1 MSYVMQP
8 EDAHGLAQSL
18 GIKTKVKGDEL
29 WFKLC
34 PKCKGGGGRD
44 ADTFSVNLQTGAF
57 KCFRSSCGYHG
68 HFVELCRDFGYE
80 LDDGRPRNY
89 RELRQPDEII
99 VREAAV
105 AYMAGRGISR
115 ETCEHYQVTAG
126 STKPNIL
133 VFPFLDET
141 GRLRTVKYR
150 NMLWNKEMRS
160 PKEWFEKDT
169 MPILFGMKQCEG
181 FDRLVITEGQI
192 DALSCAEAGVRNAVS
207 VPNGAQGSSW
217 INNCWDWLVQFKEV
231 VVFGDNEH
239 GHITLLDMI
248 RSRLPAEVRVLCV
261 RSIDYLGEKDANDI
275 LLKHGVEN
283 VRLAV
288 ENAEVP
294 KMRNVKELADVRAV
308 DINDLERLKT
318 GIRELDRL
326 IGGLIMGQVILLSG
340 KRGEGKSTFGGQ
352 LISSALDQN
361 ANVFAYSGE
370 LSDFHFKRWID
381 YQLAGLPNLEE
392 RKLENGEIAYTIK
405 PEAVAKITEWYRH
418 RAFLYDNEYL
428 PDDKAETEGLA
439 ETVEKVIRQ
448 YGCKLIFIDNLMT
461 SMEFVKDQSNLYL
474 EQSRFVGRLK
484 KIAMKYQVVVILVA
498 HPRKSK
504 EGFSNDDVS
513 GSADI
518 TNKVDVVL
526 SYSRDGGQYDS
537 KLEISKNRLFGKL
550 AMGREAIGLMYSDK
564 TKRIYSPKD
573 TYQHRYGWEKETFL
587 TVEDEDVPF

>member
-1 MSYVMQP
+1 
-8 EDAHGLAQSL
+8 
-18 GIKTKVKGDEL
+18 
-29 WFKLC
+29 
-34 PKCKGGGGRD
+34 
-44 ADTFSVNLQTGAF
+44 
-57 KCFRSSCGYHG
+57 
-68 HFVELCRDFGYE
+68 VELCRDFGYE

-115 ETCEHYQVTAG
+115 ETCERYQVTAG

-160 PKEWFEKDT
+160 SKEWFEKDT

-261 RSIDYLGEKDANDI
+261 RTIDYLGEKDANDI
-275 LLKHGVEN
+275 LLKHGAEN

-326 IGGLIMGQVILLSG
+326 IGGLVMGQVVLLSG

-352 LISSALDQN
+352 LISAALDQN

-405 PEAVAKITEWYRH
+405 PEAVSKITEWYRH
-418 RAFLYDNEYL
+418 T
-428 PDDKAETEGLA
+428 PP
-439 ETVEKVIRQ
+439 RQ
-448 YGCKLIFIDNLMT
+448 IG
-461 SMEFVKDQSNLYL
+461 
-474 EQSRFVGRLK
+474 SRTRPLLSTLRL
-484 KIAMKYQVVVILVA
+484 V
-498 HPRKSK
+498 
-504 EGFSNDDVS
+504 
-513 GSADI
+513 
-518 TNKVDVVL
+518 
-526 SYSRDGGQYDS
+526 
-537 KLEISKNRLFGKL
+537 
-550 AMGREAIGLMYSDK
+550 
-564 TKRIYSPKD
+564 
-573 TYQHRYGWEKETFL
+573 
-587 TVEDEDVPF
+587 

>member
-1 MSYVMQP
+1 M
-8 EDAHGLAQSL
+8 
-18 GIKTKVKGDEL
+18 
-29 WFKLC
+29 
-34 PKCKGGGGRD
+34 
-44 ADTFSVNLQTGAF
+44 
-57 KCFRSSCGYHG
+57 
-68 HFVELCRDFGYE
+68 
-80 LDDGRPRNY
+80 LD
-89 RELRQPDEII
+89 
-99 VREAAV
+99 
-105 AYMAGRGISR
+105 
-115 ETCEHYQVTAG
+115 
-126 STKPNIL
+126 
-133 VFPFLDET
+133 
-141 GRLRTVKYR
+141 
-150 NMLWNKEMRS
+150 
-160 PKEWFEKDT
+160 
-169 MPILFGMKQCEG
+169 
-181 FDRLVITEGQI
+181 
-192 DALSCAEAGVRNAVS
+192 
-207 VPNGAQGSSW
+207 
-217 INNCWDWLVQFKEV
+217 
-231 VVFGDNEH
+231 
-239 GHITLLDMI
+239 
-248 RSRLPAEVRVLCV
+248 
-261 RSIDYLGEKDANDI
+261 
-275 LLKHGVEN
+275 
-283 VRLAV
+283 
-288 ENAEVP
+288 
-294 KMRNVKELADVRAV
+294 NVKELADVRAV

-318 GIRELDRL
+318 GIRELDSK